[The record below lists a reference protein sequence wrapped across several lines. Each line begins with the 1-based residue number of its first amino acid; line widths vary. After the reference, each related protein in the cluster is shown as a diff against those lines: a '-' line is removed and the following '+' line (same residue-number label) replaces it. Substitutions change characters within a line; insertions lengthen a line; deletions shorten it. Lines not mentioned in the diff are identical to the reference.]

1 MTRAC
6 TLLLF
11 DMLLV
16 DLAILDY
23 KKRMISN
30 RSITAILCLSILSIF
45 LFPEISPGMR
55 TIGMF
60 AVSVPMTILALCIRG
75 SFGGGDVKLVFAC
88 GAFLGWKI
96 LMKGVVL
103 AVFMAGCYSFWLL
116 FIKRKQ
122 KNVQFALGPFLSAG
136 FIISSCS
143 LF

>member
-1 MTRAC
+1 MTRTC

-11 DMLLV
+11 DMLLIA
-16 DLAILDY
+16 LAIRDY
-23 KKRMISN
+23 KERMISN
-30 RSITAILCLSILSIF
+30 RSITAILCLSILAIF
-45 LFPEISPGMR
+45 LFPELSPEMR
-55 TIGMF
+55 VIGMF
-60 AVSVPMTILALCIRG
+60 TVSVPMAILALCMRG

-96 LMKGVVL
+96 LLQGVVL
-103 AVFMAGCYSFWLL
+103 AVFLAGGYSFWLL